1 MNRKIKNIL
10 TVTIV
15 FLSSLLLALPQSAIA
30 RDGRGGRGGGRSVS
44 GSRQQGSRSGRSR
57 RSGRGFGGSGRRHRS
72 RRGFGRSSLGLSFG
86 FSDSYY
92 STSSRQWVP
101 GYFQTHSEQV
111 LVEPGHYE
119 MQTQHVMVAPERH
132 EIRQIPAVEETRH
145 DEQGKA
151 YKVIVSPA
159 RTQTVVIPAKYEQI
173 QVKVWLPNRYE
184 TRQFR
189 TWVPGRWIS
198 YRATSPGRSWFSIG
212 GRIRF

>member
-15 FLSSLLLALPQSAIA
+15 FFSTLLLALPQSAIA
-30 RDGRGGRGGGRSVS
+30 RDGRGGRGGGRGGRSVS

-57 RSGRGFGGSGRRHRS
+57 RSG
-72 RRGFGRSSLGLSFG
+72 RGFGRSSLGLSFG

-132 EIRQIPAVEETRH
+132 EIHQIPAVEETRH

-151 YKVIVSPA
+151 YKVILSPA

-173 QVKVWLPNRYE
+173 QVKVWPPNRYE
-184 TRQFR
+184 TQQVR
-189 TWVPGRWIS
+189 TWVPGRWVS

-212 GRIRF
+212 GRVRF